1 MKIARGLVLLS
12 LSAALFACGSNNHL
26 PYPRATMFPGAEQ
39 QKVQSASHWD
49 VLARHES
56 EQILAALGNGN
67 GTITPSLYLGN
78 PARNA
83 GAFQNAWHNMLVSGL
98 VDQGAAVMLSRES
111 ALFTVEYDV
120 QVVEHASRERLPLRP
135 GTITAFFAMAAGIDD
150 SQFWEDQGLVLIP
163 IALAG
168 DLWNKFNKDTSAEVT
183 EVIITTRVMDSQQ
196 IAHAS
201 TRIYYFDADDI
212 AHYRG
217 TGRTFDVVS
226 AGSN

>member
-1 MKIARGLVLLS
+1 
-12 LSAALFACGSNNHL
+12 
-26 PYPRATMFPGAEQ
+26 
-39 QKVQSASHWD
+39 
-49 VLARHES
+49 
-56 EQILAALGNGN
+56 
-67 GTITPSLYLGN
+67 
-78 PARNA
+78 
-83 GAFQNAWHNMLVSGL
+83 
-98 VDQGAAVMLSRES
+98 MLSRES

-120 QVVEHASRERLPLRP
+120 QVVEHASRESLPHRP
-135 GTITAFFAMAAGIDD
+135 GTFTAFFALAAGLDD

-183 EVIITTRVMDSQQ
+183 EVIITTRVMDTQQ

-201 TRIYYFDADDI
+201 TRIYYFDPDDI

-217 TGRTFDVVS
+217 AGRTFDVVS